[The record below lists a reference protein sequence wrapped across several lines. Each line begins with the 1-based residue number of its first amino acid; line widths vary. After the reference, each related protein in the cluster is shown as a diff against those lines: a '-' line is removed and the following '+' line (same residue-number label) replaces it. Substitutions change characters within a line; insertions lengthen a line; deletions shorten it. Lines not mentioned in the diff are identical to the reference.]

1 MFILSKKQKV
11 NTMGTQYKLTSDID
25 LTFDD
30 IITLNAKDQAKIAE
44 KLVPTV
50 TMQAKFMQNCL
61 EMGILTTI

>member
-11 NTMGTQYKLTSDID
+11 NVMETPYKLTSDID

-30 IITLNAKDQAKIAE
+30 IITLDGEDQAKTVE
-44 KLVPTV
+44 NLVPTAN
-50 TMQAKFMQNCL
+50 MQARFMQNCL